1 MMHYLHYPYSY
12 FMLGNSQVFPIKVV
26 VLNAIV
32 HKELRRVAKTN
43 FRYDSVTTIW
53 MLTGL
58 LQIENSLNSLIFE
71 LLNDVML
78 LDEPITESLR
88 PDQQIFHPF

>member
-1 MMHYLHYPYSY
+1 MHYLHYSNSY
-12 FMLGNSQVFPIKVV
+12 FMFGNSQVLPIKVV

-32 HKELRRVAKTN
+32 HKKLRRVAKTN
-43 FRYDSVTTIW
+43 FGYDSVTAVW
-53 MLTGL
+53 MLSRL
-58 LQIENSLNSLIFE
+58 LQIENSLDSLVFE

-78 LDEPITESLR
+78 LDEPVTQSLR

>member
-12 FMLGNSQVFPIKVV
+12 LMLRNSQVFPIKVV
-26 VLNAIV
+26 VLNTIV
-32 HKELRRVAKTN
+32 HKELGRVAKSN
-43 FRYDSVTTIW
+43 FRYDSVTAVW
-53 MLTGL
+53 MLSRL
-58 LQIENSLNSLIFE
+58 LQIENSLDSLVFE